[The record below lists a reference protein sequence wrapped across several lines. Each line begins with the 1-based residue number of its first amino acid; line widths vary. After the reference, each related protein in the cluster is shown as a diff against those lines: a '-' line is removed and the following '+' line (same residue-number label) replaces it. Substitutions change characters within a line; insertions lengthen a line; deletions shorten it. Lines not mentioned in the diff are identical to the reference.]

1 MKRTL
6 IFAAL
11 LTVLIL
17 AWAALAQARSADS
30 GIYNLNWYTI
40 DGGGDTSTGSGYTL
54 VGTIGQSDAGAA
66 MNGNGFTLNGGFW
79 ISGASQYRVHLPLVI
94 K

>member
-1 MKRTL
+1 MRRL
-6 IFAAL
+6 ML
-11 LTVLIL
+11 VVLIGL
-17 AWAALAQARSADS
+17 SLVVVSVALAQS
-30 GIYNLNWYTI
+30 GSGYDLTWNTI

-66 MNGNGFTLNGGFW
+66 MKGNEFTLNGGFW
-79 ISGASQYRVHLPLVI
+79 IGEASQYPVHLPLVI